1 VQHLHW
7 AATMASTISKTAST
21 VSAGSGSTKSTGRMS
36 PCKYCRGEVEFCER
50 CKRRFRESVSEE
62 KCERIAFGS
71 EREDFERMKK
81 DLEALVDKKETVIL
95 SHEQFPG
102 STQTPHQRRRTLR
115 LAKKGMD
122 EHEIKLAVEEQKRNK
137 EDLPGLEL
145 EVMPTAAYNQL
156 ANIHDGTRS
165 WLHKHEKRIEGHNKW
180 LKQNAVDRQSHAPQ
194 EDEGQ
199 KKGHRLRR
207 RAEARRSSGAGV
219 SAGGAVSKV
228 LAKSGT
234 CPGVDGLRLHNAAA
248 TAYGWRGE
256 SGTPSTRR

>member
-1 VQHLHW
+1 
-7 AATMASTISKTAST
+7 MSSTISKTAST
-21 VSAGSGSTKSTGRMS
+21 ASTGSGSTKSTSRMS
-36 PCKYCRGEVEFCER
+36 PCKYCRGEVEFCDR
-50 CKRRFRESVSEE
+50 CKRRFRESVSNE

-81 DLEALVDKKETVIL
+81 DLEELVDKKETVIL

-145 EVMPTAAYNQL
+145 EVMPTAAYQQL

-180 LKQNAVDRQSHAPQ
+180 LKQNAVDREISRQDMKIDASG
-194 EDEGQ
+194 EDSLKTLADSNPMPL
-199 KKGHRLRR
+199 KKMKDKKRDIGFVVVRKRVEARAREYL
-207 RAEARRSSGAGV
+207 RAER
-219 SAGGAVSKV
+219 
-228 LAKSGT
+228 
-234 CPGVDGLRLHNAAA
+234 
-248 TAYGWRGE
+248 
-256 SGTPSTRR
+256 